1 MINGIMQHLHK
12 AFRTLSWSN
21 FCVVMHYGVT
31 LWREIYQLLSKA
43 PQTCF
48 KLFICKKPPIV
59 SLLTVS
65 PDGNM
70 FFQHLAVYN
79 NENLPNRIK
88 IRQIWSLY
96 LLTSSLPVIEFK
108 PNSPLNSGLGLL

>member
-21 FCVVMHYGVT
+21 FCVLMHYGVT
-31 LWREIYQLLSKA
+31 LWREIYQLLS
-43 PQTCF
+43 
-48 KLFICKKPPIV
+48 KPPIV